1 MSARQ
6 QVLMLWLASPTLE
19 ARVLG
24 WAFHDGTAGAGP
36 QPDADPPYA
45 TGTAALVNG
54 WRLLQMSTLTPPIP
68 GHERDVSFMKNEFV
82 FERMIEIDLDGA
94 AGTSTGSA
102 SSRPRSALEH

>member
-6 QVLMLWLASPTLE
+6 QLLMLWLASPTLE

-36 QPDADPPYA
+36 QPEADPPYA
-45 TGTAALVNG
+45 TGTAALVDG

-82 FERMIEIDLDGA
+82 FERIVEIDPAD
-94 AGTSTGSA
+94 GTSAAAVAPT
-102 SSRPRSALEH
+102 SRPRSALEH